1 MGQKH
6 YKLGQVFQIGAN
18 RFQVRVEITNRGKRD
33 FKSGQ
38 GFPIGPEN
46 AVLKIF
52 WILRLKCSWFV
63 LNYSGQRLCLFI
75 CCKTKKKIFFF
86 EKICYLQNI
95 HYLQKKCFYVEKKV
109 LYWKFFIKKTFFT
122 EKDIYENVKIYISH
136 LRHILLCR
144 KCLCYKQKINL
155 S

>member
-1 MGQKH
+1 M
-6 YKLGQVFQIGAN
+6 GQVFQIGAN

-38 GFPIGPEN
+38 GFQIGPEN

-75 CCKTKKKIFFF
+75 CCKTKKKNFLFWKNMLFTKHSLFAEKMLLYRKKSFILKIFLLKKLF
-86 EKICYLQNI
+86 LQR
-95 HYLQKKCFYVEKKV
+95 
-109 LYWKFFIKKTFFT
+109 
-122 EKDIYENVKIYISH
+122 KIYMKMWKYIY
-136 LRHILLCR
+136 LIWDILLCR